1 MKIFRF
7 LIFIL
12 ILSCSEESSNDIDN
26 TDPVNPIDLPTLE
39 VSINELS
46 VPFGGMTTSD
56 ISRTFYDVSGTFIY
70 SNNDAVFAY
79 FPGVAEWNPGQNG
92 SALDVTPVSSQVLI
106 KEDSLWIFHKTDHNW
121 QAWGMRNFEVRES
134 EVIIGDGNEIGV
146 NFSEWIGDAYI
157 GQIMGNGDIS
167 WRQVNDLDEMGYF
180 HGTGAGDLNNDGL
193 TDVGLTPGIGHA
205 GINIFLQNWNKVKR

>member
-7 LIFIL
+7 LIFII
-12 ILSCSEESSNDIDN
+12 ILSCSDESSNDIDN
-26 TDPVNPIDLPTLE
+26 TDPVNPIDLPPLE

-79 FPGVAEWNPGQNG
+79 FPGVAEWNPGQSG

-106 KEDSLWIFHKTDHNW
+106 KEDSIWNFHKTDHNL
-121 QAWGMRNFEVRES
+121 QAWGMRNFEILES
-134 EVIIGDGNEIGV
+134 NVVIGDGNEIGV

-157 GQIMGNGDIS
+157 GQIMGNGDLS
-167 WRQVNDLDEMGYF
+167 W
-180 HGTGAGDLNNDGL
+180 
-193 TDVGLTPGIGHA
+193 
-205 GINIFLQNWNKVKR
+205 W

>member
-26 TDPVNPIDLPTLE
+26 TDPVNPIDLPPLE

-46 VPFGGMTTSD
+46 IPFGGMTTSD

-79 FPGVAEWNPGQNG
+79 FPGG
-92 SALDVTPVSSQVLI
+92 
-106 KEDSLWIFHKTDHNW
+106 
-121 QAWGMRNFEVRES
+121 
-134 EVIIGDGNEIGV
+134 
-146 NFSEWIGDAYI
+146 
-157 GQIMGNGDIS
+157 
-167 WRQVNDLDEMGYF
+167 
-180 HGTGAGDLNNDGL
+180 
-193 TDVGLTPGIGHA
+193 
-205 GINIFLQNWNKVKR
+205 